1 MWPASLTWTPDGG
14 SDGAALDVDTRK
26 VEVLVRV
33 GVPATLELEDAQ
45 VPVGAVGRGRRRHG
59 RDDAFEGSV
68 ALRVP
73 ETDRAATTELL
84 FRTS

>member
-33 GVPATLELEDAQ
+33 GVSATLELED
-45 VPVGAVGRGRRRHG
+45 
-59 RDDAFEGSV
+59 
-68 ALRVP
+68 
-73 ETDRAATTELL
+73 T
-84 FRTS
+84 